1 VILENEQ
8 LADSNTYQS
17 LVDRFH

>member
-8 LADSNTYQS
+8 LADSNTSQS